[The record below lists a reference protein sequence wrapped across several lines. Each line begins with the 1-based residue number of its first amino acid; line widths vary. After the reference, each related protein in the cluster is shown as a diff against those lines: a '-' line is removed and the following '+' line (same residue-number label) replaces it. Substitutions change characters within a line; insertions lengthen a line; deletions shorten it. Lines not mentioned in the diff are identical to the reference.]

1 MGVCLERSE
10 AVCGTDLKER
20 GRKRAAQKQNWTK
33 RGWEGYGVGEERR
46 LLGGGVAVKKLE
58 VRGD

>member
-1 MGVCLERSE
+1 MERSE

-33 RGWEGYGVGEERR
+33 KGWEGYGVGEERR